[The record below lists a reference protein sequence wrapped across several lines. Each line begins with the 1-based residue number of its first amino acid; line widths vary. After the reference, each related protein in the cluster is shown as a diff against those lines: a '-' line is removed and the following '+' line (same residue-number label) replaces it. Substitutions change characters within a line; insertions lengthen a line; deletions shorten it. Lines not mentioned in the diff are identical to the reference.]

1 MEQATIIKLAKDAFQ
16 VTLMISGPMLIASLA
31 TGIMVSIFQVV
42 TSIQDMT
49 LTFIPKI
56 IVVFLVFLFSF
67 PWIMHTMITYASRL
81 FGNLEAFAR

>member
-1 MEQATIIKLAKDAFQ
+1 MEQATVIKLARDAFQ
-16 VTLMISGPMLIASLA
+16 VTLMVSGPMLVASLIIGV
-31 TGIMVSIFQVV
+31 TISIIQVV

-56 IVVFLVFLFSF
+56 ITVFLVFLFAF
-67 PWIMHTMITYASRL
+67 PWIMNTMMSYASRL